1 MVSQDKIDLF
11 ERDLWDATERCILE
25 KEWPTSSLKD
35 PWGDITCIDYT
46 QPHLGFKATSGSPF
60 MCLLICRDFARNEN
74 TFGIAESV
82 YLKLSRRYNLSRD
95 FIAGAFH
102 GYTSPTYNVPL
113 YVNDFDLGKTFGKRV
128 RVCVGSMT

>member
-25 KEWPTSSLKD
+25 KEWPISSLKY
-35 PWGDITCIDYT
+35 PWGDIAWRDYS
-46 QPHLGFKATSGSPF
+46 QLDLGFKVTSGSPF
-60 MCLLICRDFARNEN
+60 ICLLIWGDFARHDN

-95 FIAGAFH
+95 FIAGVFH

-113 YVNDFDLGKTFGKRV
+113 NDNDFDLGK
-128 RVCVGSMT
+128 